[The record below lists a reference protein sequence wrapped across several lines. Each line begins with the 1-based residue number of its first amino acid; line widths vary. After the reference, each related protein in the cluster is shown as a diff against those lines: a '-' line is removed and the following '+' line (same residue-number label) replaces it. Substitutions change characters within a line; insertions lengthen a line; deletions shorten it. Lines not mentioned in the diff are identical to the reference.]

1 VCDVNNNVLVTNS
14 AIAEFYTITVI
25 NTQNET
31 KSSFLNCMFEN
42 WEEPTHKQA
51 KKIPKIKHRVIHQ
64 SFQDMSHLASVTS
77 SNYKD

>member
-1 VCDVNNNVLVTNS
+1 
-14 AIAEFYTITVI
+14 
-25 NTQNET
+25 
-31 KSSFLNCMFEN
+31 MFEN